1 MANTIQIKRHSSN
14 TDTSAPSS
22 LVSGELALS
31 QAGKKLYVGRH
42 NNSSVEVFHLPTL
55 QDITYGNGVSG
66 TIASGSDDNSVTV
79 AVDVTDSNIFGTTS
93 AKGIAQFNSDNF
105 AVSSGVVT
113 IKDNGVILGTETTG
127 SYVASLVAG
136 TGIALSN
143 NSGEGATP
151 TVAIDTS
158 SSPTVAGITAG
169 NIKVGV
175 TADGEIDTSSGNL
188 VIDSAGGTVQV
199 DDNLTVT
206 GNLTV
211 NGTTTTVN
219 STTITIDDP
228 IMTLGG
234 DSAPGSDDNKDR
246 GVLAQYYDSSAKKMF
261 FGMDDSN
268 SHRFTYIP
276 VATESTGVISGSVGD
291 CQFATGYFTA
301 ISGAT
306 VDGGTFSD

>member
-22 LVSGELALS
+22 LLSGELALS

-55 QDITYGNGVSG
+55 QDITYGNGITG
-66 TIASGSDDNSVTV
+66 TVTSGSDDNSVEI
-79 AVDVTDSNIFGTTS
+79 AVNVTDSNIFGSTS

-151 TVAIDTS
+151 SIAIDTS

-169 NIKVGV
+169 NVKVGV

-246 GVLAQYYDSSAKKMF
+246 GILAQYYDSSAKKMF

>member
-1 MANTIQIKRHSSN
+1 MANTIQIRRHSSN
-14 TDTSAPSS
+14 TDTSAPGS
-22 LVSGELALS
+22 LLTGELALN
-31 QAGKKLYVGRH
+31 QADKKLYVGRH

-66 TIASGSDDNSVTV
+66 TVASGSNDNSSTI

-127 SYVASLVAG
+127 SYVTSLVAG
-136 TGIALSN
+136 AGISLSN

-151 TVAIDTS
+151 TVAIDAS
-158 SSPTVAGITAG
+158 SSPTVAGVTAG
-169 NIKVGV
+169 DIQVGV

-188 VIDSAGGTVQV
+188 VIDSAGGTVTV
-199 DDNLTVT
+199 DDNLTVA

-211 NGTTTTVN
+211 NGATTTVN

-228 IMTLGG
+228 IFTLGG
-234 DSAPGSDDNKDR
+234 DAAPGSDDNKDR
-246 GVLAQYYDSSAKKMF
+246 GILGQYYDSSAKKMF

-276 VATESTGVISGSVGD
+276 IATESTGVISGSVGD

-306 VDGGTFSD
+306 IDGGTFSD

>member
-14 TDTSAPSS
+14 TDTSAPGS

-66 TIASGSDDNSVTV
+66 TVASGSNDNSVTV

-113 IKDNGVILGTETTG
+113 IKDNGVILSTETTG
-127 SYVASLVAG
+127 DYVESLVAG
-136 TGIALSN
+136 TGISLTN

-158 SSPTVAGITAG
+158 SSPTVAGVTAG
-169 NIKVGV
+169 NVKVGV

-306 VDGGTFSD
+306 IDGGTFSD

>member
-22 LVSGELALS
+22 LLSGELALS

-55 QDITYGNGVSG
+55 QDITYGNGVTG
-66 TIASGSDDNSVTV
+66 TVASGSNDNSVTV
-79 AVDVTDSNIFGTTS
+79 AVDVTDSNIFGSTS

-105 AVSSGVVT
+105 AVTSGVVT

-136 TGIALSN
+136 AGIALSN

-158 SSPTVAGITAG
+158 SSPTVAGVTAG

-246 GVLAQYYDSSAKKMF
+246 GILAQYYDSSAKKMF

-276 VATESTGVISGSVGD
+276 VASESTGVISGSVGD

-306 VDGGTFSD
+306 IDGGTFSD

>member
-66 TIASGSDDNSVTV
+66 TIASGSNDNSVTV
-79 AVDVTDSNIFGTTS
+79 AVDITDSNIFGTTS

-127 SYVASLVAG
+127 SYVTSLVAG

-143 NSGEGATP
+143 NSGESATP
-151 TVAIDTS
+151 TIAIDTS
-158 SSPTVAGITAG
+158 SSPTVAGVTAG
-169 NIKVGV
+169 NVKVGV

-228 IMTLGG
+228 IFTLGG
-234 DSAPGSDDNKDR
+234 DSAPGSDDDKDR
-246 GVLAQYYDSSAKKMF
+246 GILGQYYSGSAKKMF

-306 VDGGTFSD
+306 IDGGTFSD

>member
-22 LVSGELALS
+22 LLSGELAFS

-55 QDITYGNGVSG
+55 EDITYGNGVTG
-66 TIASGSDDNSVTV
+66 TIASGSNDNSVTV

-105 AVSSGVVT
+105 AVTSGVVT

-136 TGIALSN
+136 TGIALTN

-158 SSPTVAGITAG
+158 SSPTVAGVTAG

-246 GVLAQYYDSSAKKMF
+246 GILAQYYDSSAKKVF

-306 VDGGTFSD
+306 IDGGTFSD

>member
-55 QDITYGNGVSG
+55 QDITYGNGVTG
-66 TIASGSDDNSVTV
+66 TVASGSDDNSVTI

-169 NIKVGV
+169 NVKVGV

-246 GVLAQYYDSSAKKMF
+246 GILAQYYDSSAKKMF

-306 VDGGTFSD
+306 IDGGTFSD

>member
-22 LVSGELALS
+22 LLSGELALS

-66 TIASGSDDNSVTV
+66 TVASGSDDNSVTI

-169 NIKVGV
+169 NVKVGV

-246 GVLAQYYDSSAKKMF
+246 GILAQYYDSSAKKMF

-291 CQFATGYFTA
+291 CEFATGYFTA

-306 VDGGTFSD
+306 IDGGTFSD

>member
-66 TIASGSDDNSVTV
+66 TIASGSNDNSVTV
-79 AVDVTDSNIFGTTS
+79 AVDITDSNIFGTTS

-127 SYVASLVAG
+127 SYVTSLVAG

-143 NSGEGATP
+143 NSGESATP
-151 TVAIDTS
+151 TIAIDTS

-169 NIKVGV
+169 NVKVGV

-246 GVLAQYYDSSAKKMF
+246 GILAQYYDSSAKKVF

>member
-1 MANTIQIKRHSSN
+1 MANRIQIRRHSSN
-14 TDTSAPSS
+14 SDTDAPGS
-22 LVSGELALS
+22 LLSGELALN
-31 QAGKKLYVGRH
+31 QADKKLYVGRH
-42 NNSSVEVFHLPTL
+42 NTSSVEVFHLPTL
-55 QDITYGNGVSG
+55 QDITYGNGISG
-66 TIASGSDDNSVTV
+66 TVASGSDDNSSTI
-79 AVDVTDSNIFGTTS
+79 AVDITDSNIFGTTS
-93 AKGIAQFNSDNF
+93 AKGIVQMSSDNF

-127 SYVASLVAG
+127 NYVASLVAG
-136 TGIALSN
+136 TGITVGSAS
-143 NSGEGATP
+143 EGATP

-158 SSPTVAGITAG
+158 SSPTVAGITADDVQ
-169 NIKVGV
+169 IGV
-175 TADGEIDTSSGNL
+175 TAANEIDTSSGNL
-188 VIDSAGGTVQV
+188 VIDSAGGTVSV

-219 STTITIDDP
+219 STTVTIDDP
-228 IMTLGG
+228 IFTLGG

-246 GVLAQYYDSSAKKMF
+246 GILGQYYDSSAKKMF

-306 VDGGTFSD
+306 IDGGTFSD

>member
-66 TIASGSDDNSVTV
+66 TIASGSNDNSVTV
-79 AVDVTDSNIFGTTS
+79 AVDITDSNIFGTTS

-127 SYVASLVAG
+127 SYVTSLVAG

-143 NSGEGATP
+143 NSGESATP
-151 TVAIDTS
+151 TIAIDTS
-158 SSPTVAGITAG
+158 SSPTLAGVKAG
-169 NIKVGV
+169 NVQVGI
-175 TADGEIDTSSGNL
+175 TADGEIDTDSGNL
-188 VIDSAGGTVQV
+188 IIDSAGGTVQV

-246 GVLAQYYDSSAKKMF
+246 GVLAQYYDSSAKKVF

>member
-169 NIKVGV
+169 NVKVGV

-246 GVLAQYYDSSAKKMF
+246 GILAQYYDSSAKKMF

>member
-14 TDTSAPSS
+14 TDTSAPGS

-55 QDITYGNGVSG
+55 QDITYGNGISG
-66 TIASGSDDNSVTV
+66 TVASGSNDNSSTI
-79 AVDVTDSNIFGTTS
+79 AVDITDSNIFGTTS
-93 AKGIAQFNSDNF
+93 AKGIVQMSSDNF

-113 IKDNGVILGTETTG
+113 IKDDGVALGTETTG
-127 SYVASLVAG
+127 NYVASLVAG
-136 TGIALSN
+136 TGISLAN

-151 TVAIDTS
+151 TVAIDSS
-158 SSPTVAGITAG
+158 SSPSVAGITADD
-169 NIKVGV
+169 IQVGV
-175 TADGEIDTSSGNL
+175 TAANEIDTSSGNL
-188 VIDSAGGTVQV
+188 VIDSAGGTTTV
-199 DDNLTVT
+199 DDNLTVS

-228 IMTLGG
+228 IFTLGG

-246 GVLAQYYDSSAKKMF
+246 GILGQYYDSSAKKMF

-306 VDGGTFSD
+306 IDGGTFSD

>member
-14 TDTSAPSS
+14 TDTSAPT
-22 LVSGELALS
+22 LLNSGELALS

-55 QDITYGNGVSG
+55 QDITYGNGISG
-66 TIASGSDDNSVTV
+66 TVASGSNDNSSTI

-93 AKGIAQFNSDNF
+93 AKGIVQMSSDNF

-113 IKDNGVILGTETTG
+113 IKDDGVALGTETTG
-127 SYVASLVAG
+127 NYVASLVAG
-136 TGIALSN
+136 TGISLAN

-151 TVAIDTS
+151 TVAIDSS
-158 SSPTVAGITAG
+158 SSPSVAGITADD
-169 NIKVGV
+169 IQVGV
-175 TADGEIDTSSGNL
+175 TAANEIDTSSGNL
-188 VIDSAGGTVQV
+188 VIDSAGGTTTV
-199 DDNLTVT
+199 DDNLTVS

-228 IMTLGG
+228 IFTLGG

-246 GVLAQYYDSSAKKMF
+246 GILGQYYDSSAKKMF

-306 VDGGTFSD
+306 IDGGTFSD